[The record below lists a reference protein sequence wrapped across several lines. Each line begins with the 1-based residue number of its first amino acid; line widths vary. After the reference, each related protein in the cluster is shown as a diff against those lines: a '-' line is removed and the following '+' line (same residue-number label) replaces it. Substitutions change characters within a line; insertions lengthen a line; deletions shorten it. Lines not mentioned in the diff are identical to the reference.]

1 MTALNNLTPEQK
13 TAVLALMKDF
23 AARLAPAKLKDTN
36 RNGLLLA
43 DWVNV
48 NRGGI
53 QSAENL
59 YAAANALY
67 KTLDWQTKPE
77 KLLRDEREQK
87 VATITPAF
95 KQTEEFSA
103 KIKAGEVADAKKK
116 KDAEAR
122 KQIES
127 AITAFQPIK
136 DGRIQ
141 YGLQAAQQDRLR
153 RYVKQEEVR
162 NADPTSIL
170 EQVRKE
176 VARLYSVAERASER
190 V

>member
-1 MTALNNLTPEQK
+1 MSQ
-13 TAVLALMKDF
+13 
-23 AARLAPAKLKDTN
+23 ARKIARSRP
-36 RNGLLLA
+36 
-43 DWVNV
+43 
-48 NRGGI
+48 
-53 QSAENL
+53 
-59 YAAANALY
+59 
-67 KTLDWQTKPE
+67 
-77 KLLRDEREQK
+77 EREQK
-87 VATITPAF
+87 VKRSCQPSSR
-95 KQTEEFSA
+95 TEEFAA

-153 RYVKQEEVR
+153 RYVKQEEAR